1 VTDAKQ
7 QGAASHVSTYMES
20 DDLAGAAALRWS
32 DSGLTDP
39 GWPDSTSA
47 RPKAADGAQAAV
59 AALYDDAAVGLI
71 RLAYLM
77 LGDQPSAEDVV
88 QDAFFGLYRNWA
100 RLADHDRALAY
111 VRSSVLN
118 GCRSALRR
126 RAVGRRLATY
136 QPPAASAEATAL
148 GLEER
153 REVMLAVRRLPD
165 RQREALVLRF
175 YLDLPDAEIARIMG
189 LRPSSVRSAT
199 HRALKALGLSLEEG
213 S

>member
-1 VTDAKQ
+1 
-7 QGAASHVSTYMES
+7 MES

-32 DSGLTDP
+32 DSGWTDSSSTDS
-39 GWPDSTSA
+39 GWPDEEPPA
-47 RPKAADGAQAAV
+47 RQAAAADTEAAV
-59 AALYDDAAVGLI
+59 GALYDDAAVGLI

-77 LGDQPSAEDVV
+77 LGDRPSAEDVV

-126 RAVGRRLATY
+126 RAVGRRLTTY

-148 GLEER
+148 GHEER
-153 REVMLAVRRLPD
+153 RQVMQGCPATT
-165 RQREALVLRF
+165 
-175 YLDLPDAEIARIMG
+175 
-189 LRPSSVRSAT
+189 RSPA
-199 HRALKALGLSLEEG
+199 
-213 S
+213 

>member
-1 VTDAKQ
+1 
-7 QGAASHVSTYMES
+7 MES

-32 DSGLTDP
+32 DSGWTDSSSTDS
-39 GWPDSTSA
+39 GWPDEEPPA
-47 RPKAADGAQAAV
+47 RQAAAADTEAAV
-59 AALYDDAAVGLI
+59 GALYDDAAVGLI

-77 LGDQPSAEDVV
+77 LGDRPSAEDVV

-126 RAVGRRLATY
+126 RAAGRRLTTY

-148 GLEER
+148 GHEER
-153 REVMLAVRRLPD
+153 RQVMQAVRRLPD

-199 HRALKALGLSLEEG
+199 HRALKTLGQSLEKR